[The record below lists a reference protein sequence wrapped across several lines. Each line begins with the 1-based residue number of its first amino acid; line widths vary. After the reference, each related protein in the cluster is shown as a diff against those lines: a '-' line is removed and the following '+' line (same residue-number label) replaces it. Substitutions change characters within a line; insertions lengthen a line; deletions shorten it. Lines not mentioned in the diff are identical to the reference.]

1 MAQSIVDAE
10 LKDLDGVGPATKQKL
25 KDAGVES
32 ILDLAA
38 ALPEELVEMAGVTD
52 EKASAI
58 IYTARR
64 SLMDSGLLDQ
74 DFIRADEALERR
86 QKMMRCSTG
95 SKNLDALLNGGIET
109 QAITEFYGD
118 FGSGKSQIC
127 HTLCTVAQ
135 LPAESSGLGGAVIFI
150 DTEGTFRPERVK
162 QIAEES
168 GLDAIQIL
176 KNIFLRK
183 VYNATH
189 LELIPTS
196 LGKSIEEQNGK

>member
-86 QKMMRCSTG
+86 QKKMLRCSTG
-95 SKNLDALLNGGIET
+95 SKNLDALLNGG
-109 QAITEFYGD
+109 
-118 FGSGKSQIC
+118 
-127 HTLCTVAQ
+127 
-135 LPAESSGLGGAVIFI
+135 
-150 DTEGTFRPERVK
+150 
-162 QIAEES
+162 
-168 GLDAIQIL
+168 
-176 KNIFLRK
+176 
-183 VYNATH
+183 
-189 LELIPTS
+189 
-196 LGKSIEEQNGK
+196 